1 MDVLDNKPQSELL
14 HSVVVELAKASAE
27 LRCAQ
32 ADLTKAKGRLSFA
45 IAVANR
51 LLDKEI
57 ER

>member
-1 MDVLDNKPQSELL
+1 MDVIDSHPQSELL

-57 ER
+57 DR